1 MALLEFGAKG
11 IYCPAAKVYIDPW
24 KPVDGALITHGHSDH
39 ARWGHKRYLCTHA
52 ALPVIKYRLGEI
64 AIQGINYNE
73 PIYINGVRFSF
84 HPAGHVPGS
93 AQIRV
98 EHQGEVW
105 VASGDYKTEDDHF
118 SEAFEPIGCHAFIT
132 ESTFGLPIYRW
143 QAQAEIMQDI
153 NTWWRKNQAEGKT
166 SVLIAY
172 ALGKAQRILAN
183 IDPGI
188 GSIFTHG
195 AVENINNILRQQ
207 GYPLPPTQRV
217 GFVTDKKAMQGGLII
232 APPSAFNT
240 PWLNRFKP
248 MSLGIASGWMAL
260 RGARRRRA
268 ADRGFVLSDHAD
280 WDGLNQAILAT
291 GAEKVFVTH
300 GYTDVF
306 AQWLRGQ
313 GLQAKKVETQ
323 YEGESLDQV
332 VADAGEAEEKVDLPE
347 L

>member
-1 MALLEFGAKG
+1 MALLEFGTKG
-11 IYCPAAKVYIDPW
+11 IYCPAANVYIDPW

-39 ARWGHKRYLCTHA
+39 ARWGHKRYLCTHD
-52 ALPVIKYRLGEI
+52 ALPVIKYRLGDI
-64 AIQGINYNE
+64 AIQGIAYNE

-105 VASGDYKTEDDHF
+105 VASGDYKTEADGY
-118 SEAFEPIGCHAFIT
+118 SAPFEPVGCHAFIT

-143 QAQAEIMQDI
+143 QPQTEIMEDI
-153 NTWWRKNQAEGKT
+153 NTWWIKNRAAGKT

-172 ALGKAQRILAN
+172 ALGKAQRILSN

-188 GSIFTHG
+188 GPIFTHG
-195 AVENINNILRQQ
+195 AVENINAILRGQ
-207 GYPLPPTQRV
+207 GFQLPDTQRV
-217 GFVTDKKAMQGGLII
+217 SLVTDKKSMQGGLII
-232 APPSAFNT
+232 APPSAFHT

-280 WDGLNQAILAT
+280 WEGLNTAILAT
-291 GAEKVFVTH
+291 GADKVFVTH
-300 GYTDVF
+300 GYTEVF
-306 AQWLRGQ
+306 SQWLRSQ
-313 GLQAKKVETQ
+313 GLDARKVETQ

-332 VADAGEAEEKVDLPE
+332 VEEKVEEEGNLP
-347 L
+347 